1 MKNIKMPASAMNIP
15 VMEARCGT
23 LVAPDE
29 SPPSPPSPPLPE
41 KPPPPVP
48 LSEGISSISS
58 VTIVPGIAL
67 LQRLLGP
74 WQILACG
81 PGRLLHYFTRATCD
95 GSTHCG
101 MKSSAA
107 PGTLNSYG
115 PRYTLGYWP
124 RKLSMGGGESVSHS
138 RVVAFQGFL
147 EAFGPNFKL

>member
-15 VMEARCGT
+15 VMYARCGT

-29 SPPSPPSPPLPE
+29 SPPSPPSPE
-41 KPPPPVP
+41 KPPPSGP

-67 LQRLLGP
+67 LQSLLSS
-74 WQILACG
+74 WQIPACG
-81 PGRLLHYFTRATCD
+81 PGCLLHYFARVTCD

-115 PRYTLGYWP
+115 PRYTLG
-124 RKLSMGGGESVSHS
+124 
-138 RVVAFQGFL
+138 
-147 EAFGPNFKL
+147 